1 MSTTTDVRPSPEI
14 LAKLSKLEEILRG
27 YGRLIV
33 AYSGGVDSA
42 FLAVVAQRVLG
53 NNMLTVTADSESLA
67 PEELVEAREL
77 ARRFGFAHEV
87 VRTDELKDPRYQ
99 ANTQDRCYF
108 CKTVLM
114 ERLTAFAKERGARIA
129 LGANI
134 DDLGD
139 FRPGERAAKEHGAV
153 FPLREAGLA
162 KAEIRVLSAELGLP
176 TADKPAAACLASRI
190 PFGEPV
196 TAEKLRQV
204 AQAEAFLHQAGFP
217 ECRVRH
223 HGAVARLEIPVARL
237 SDVLSAR
244 ETLIAGLK
252 KCGFVYIALDL
263 QGLRSG
269 SAHEAVKPGAKSPP

>member
-1 MSTTTDVRPSPEI
+1 MPATTNAKPSPETR
-14 LAKLSKLEEILRG
+14 AKLARLEEILRG

-33 AYSGGVDSA
+33 AYSGGVDST

-53 NNMLTVTADSESLA
+53 DQLLTVTADSESLA
-67 PEELVEAREL
+67 PEELEEARAL
-77 ARRFGFAHEV
+77 ARRYGFANEV
-87 VRTDELKDPRYQ
+87 VRTDEVKDPRYQ

-108 CKTVLM
+108 CKSVLM
-114 ERLTAFAKERGARIA
+114 ERLAAFARERGAQIA
-129 LGANI
+129 LGANV

-139 FRPGERAAKEHGAV
+139 FRPGEKAAREHGAV

-162 KAEIRVLSAELGLP
+162 KAEIRALSKDLGLP

-196 TAEKLRQV
+196 TPEKLRQV
-204 AQAEAFLHQAGFP
+204 AQAEAFLHRAGFP

-223 HGAVARLEIPVARL
+223 HGPVARLEIPVGRL
-237 SDVLSAR
+237 ADVLAAR
-244 ETLIAGLK
+244 ETLVPGLK
-252 KCGFVYIALDL
+252 KCGFVYVALDL

-269 SAHEAVKPGAKSPP
+269 SAHEAVKPGKG